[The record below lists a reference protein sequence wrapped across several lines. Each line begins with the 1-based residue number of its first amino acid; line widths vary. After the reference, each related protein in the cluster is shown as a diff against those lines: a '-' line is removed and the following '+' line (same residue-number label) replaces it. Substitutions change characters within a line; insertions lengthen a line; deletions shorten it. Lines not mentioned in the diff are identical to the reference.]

1 MESTDRL
8 PVFVYGTLRPGQG
21 NYSRLLAGRIATPV
35 RATLP
40 GHALYG
46 RTLPFPY
53 VVPAPGHTVVGDLVT
68 PLADLYDEV
77 LDDLDWLEGYRAGP
91 SDASHYV
98 RTRVAVES
106 PAGTETAW
114 VYLAGT
120 MAARR
125 LRLYDLVDDG
135 DWLGARD
142 AA

>member
-21 NYSRLLAGRIATPV
+21 NYLRLLAGRIAAPV

-53 VVPAPGHTVVGDLVT
+53 VVPAAGHAVVGDLVT
-68 PLADLYDEV
+68 PLPGRYDEV
-77 LDDLDWLEGYRAGP
+77 LDGLDWLEGYRADRP
-91 SDASHYV
+91 DAGHYV
-98 RTRVAVES
+98 RTRVLVES
-106 PAGTETAW
+106 DAGTEAAW
-114 VYLAGT
+114 VYLAGA
-120 MAARR
+120 MATRR
-125 LRLYDLVDDG
+125 LCPHDLVGDG
-135 DWLGARD
+135 DWLGVRR